1 MKPIKIVSI
10 IVVLTLTVFLGWK
23 ILGTKKQVVASGH
36 EHGGHAHGD
45 EHGAKGRVELT
56 AEQLKN
62 SGIVI
67 EEAGSARL
75 NVTLRLFGKI
85 QPNEDHLAHVMPRYP
100 GLVKDVRK
108 KLGESVSKGE
118 VLAVIES
125 NESLRN
131 YDVESALSGTIVEKH
146 IVLGELASS
155 EQRLFTIANLSTVW
169 VDLNVY
175 RQDFPKLA
183 VGQKVLIRA
192 PGVADRIEGKVTYI
206 SPFGSESTQTLLA
219 RAEIPNA
226 DGALRPGL
234 FVTGDIVLEEKEV
247 DVAVKDTAVQTMED
261 TEVIFVEEGD
271 SFEARPVKFGQ
282 RDGEWLEVIS
292 GLLPG
297 EKYAA
302 ANSFILKA
310 EIGKSEAEHEH

>member
-1 MKPIKIVSI
+1 MKPTKIVSI
-10 IVVLTLTVFLGWK
+10 ILVLTLTVLLGWK

-36 EHGGHAHGD
+36 EHGEHE
-45 EHGAKGRVELT
+45 EHGEKGRVELT
-56 AEQLKN
+56 SEQLKN
-62 SGIVI
+62 SGLAI
-67 EEAGSARL
+67 EEAGSVRL

-85 QPNEDHLAHVMPRYP
+85 QPNEDRLAHVMPRYA

-108 KLGESVSKGE
+108 KLGENATKGE
-118 VLAVIES
+118 VLAVIQS
-125 NESLRN
+125 NESLQN
-131 YDVESALSGTIVEKH
+131 YDVESALTGTVVEKH
-146 IVLGELASS
+146 IVLGEFVSS
-155 EQRLFTIANLSTVW
+155 EQRLFTVADLNTVW

-175 RQDFPKLA
+175 RQDFPKLR
-183 VGQKVLIRA
+183 VGQKVFVQA
-192 PGVADRIEGKVTYI
+192 AGMTDKIEGKISYI

-226 DGALRPGL
+226 DGMLRPGM
-234 FVTGDIVLEEKEV
+234 FVTGYVVLEEKEV
-247 DVAVKDTAVQTMED
+247 DVAVKDAAVQTMD
-261 TEVIFVEEGD
+261 GSEVVFVAEGN

-282 RDGEWLEVIS
+282 RDGEWLEVVS

-310 EIGKSEAEHEH
+310 EIGKGEAEHEH

>member
-1 MKPIKIVSI
+1 MKPTKIVSI
-10 IVVLTLTVFLGWK
+10 ILVLTLTVLLGWK

-36 EHGGHAHGD
+36 EHGEHE
-45 EHGAKGRVELT
+45 EHGEKGRVELT
-56 AEQLKN
+56 SEQLKN
-62 SGIVI
+62 SGLAI
-67 EEAGSARL
+67 EEAGPVRL

-85 QPNEDHLAHVMPRYP
+85 QPNEDRLAHVMPRYP

-108 KLGESVSKGE
+108 KLGENATKGE
-118 VLAVIES
+118 VLAVIQS
-125 NESLRN
+125 NESLQN
-131 YDVESALSGTIVEKH
+131 YDVESALTGTVVEKH
-146 IVLGELASS
+146 IVLGEFVSS
-155 EQRLFTIANLSTVW
+155 EQRLFTVADLNTVW

-175 RQDFPKLA
+175 RQDFPKLR
-183 VGQKVLIRA
+183 VGQKVFVQA
-192 PGVADRIEGKVTYI
+192 AGMTDKIEGKISYI

-226 DGALRPGL
+226 DGMLRPGM
-234 FVTGDIVLEEKEV
+234 FVTGYVVLEEKEV
-247 DVAVKDTAVQTMED
+247 DVAVKDAAVQTMD
-261 TEVIFVEEGD
+261 GSEVVFVAEGN
-271 SFEARPVKFGQ
+271 SFEVRPVKFGQ

-310 EIGKSEAEHEH
+310 EIGKGEAEHEH